1 MNRKRSLYVTKAGII
16 AALYVVLTWVSSV
29 LGLAS
34 GVIQCR
40 FSEALCILPVFTPAA
55 IPGVTVGCII
65 SNLLAGGALL
75 DVVFG
80 SIATLIGAFGTYLF
94 RKRSMYIAPLF
105 PIFANTLIIPHILKL
120 VYGFEGTVLYFTA
133 TVFAGEVIS
142 CAVLGIPLMMLLKKR
157 KELLSIIAD

>member
-65 SNLLAGGALL
+65 SNLITTGNVF

-80 SIATLIGAFGTYLF
+80 SAATFIGAYGAYLLRRGKARHF
-94 RKRSMYIAPLF
+94 ASAPTVIAN
-105 PIFANTLIIPHILKL
+105 ALIIPLSLKL
-120 VYGFEGTVLYFTA
+120 MGIPDVAYLYTAITVA
-133 TVFAGEVIS
+133 IGEIIS
-142 CAVLGIPLMMLLKKR
+142 CTILGGILARSGVGRFLK
-157 KELLSIIAD
+157 